1 MDHVIRYRELIRRIL
16 TARAKIP
23 YSHGDL
29 HCKPVFDPDN
39 DSYLLVTQGWDGK
52 RRVHG
57 IVIHLDI
64 IGGKIWVQRDGTN
77 ASIVEELEE
86 AGVPKDHI
94 VLGFRPAHVRP
105 LTDYA
110 VA

>member
-1 MDHVIRYRELIRRIL
+1 MDTVAQYREIICRLL
-16 TARAKIP
+16 SERAKIP
-23 YSHGDL
+23 YSHGDM
-29 HCKPVFDPDN
+29 HCQTVFDRDH
-39 DSYLLVTQGWDGK
+39 DSYLLLSQGWDGK

-77 ASIVEELEE
+77 VSIVKELEE

-105 LTDYA
+105 LTEYA

>member
-1 MDHVIRYRELIRRIL
+1 MDHVEKYRELIRRIL
-16 TARAKIP
+16 TERANIP

-29 HCKPVFDPDN
+29 HCRPVFDRDN
-39 DSYLLVTQGWDGK
+39 ESYLLVTQGWDGK

-57 IVIHLDI
+57 VVIHLDI
-64 IGGKIWVQRDGTN
+64 IGGKIWVQRDSTN
-77 ASIVEELEE
+77 VSIVRELEE

-94 VLGFRPAHVRP
+94 VLGFRPPHVRP
-105 LTDYA
+105 LTEYA

>member
-1 MDHVIRYRELIRRIL
+1 MENVDRYRDMICLLLRE
-16 TARAKIP
+16 RAKIP
-23 YSHGDL
+23 YSHGDM
-29 HCKPVFDPDN
+29 HCQPVFDRDN

-57 IVIHLDI
+57 IVIHIDVI
-64 IGGKIWVQRDGTN
+64 AGKIWVQRDSTN
-77 ASIVEELEE
+77 VSIVQQLEE